1 MIKRED
7 GFGTVEVIIL
17 LAIVVG
23 IALIFQ
29 DQITSFANTLI
40 NSITNQEFIIQN

>member
-1 MIKRED
+1 MMKKED

-29 DQITSFANTLI
+29 DQITTFTETLI
-40 NSITNQEFIIQN
+40 NTITQQNFIV